1 MHAVILAGGKGVRL
15 RPYTTRLPKP
25 LVPIGE
31 EHSIME
37 IVLSQL
43 ARCGFDRVTLAIG
56 HLGDLIRSYIG
67 DGSRWGVEIDYSLP
81 EEVPLGTMGPVL
93 QVLDR
98 LPEKFLVM
106 NGDVL
111 TDLDYADLMRQHR
124 ESDAPLTVA
133 TYQRQAQIDYGV
145 LTTRDGQVVEFTE
158 KPTIDYR
165 VSMGIYACSKPTLDG
180 YPPGLPFGF
189 DELMLDMLARDTP
202 PQEYAFDGYWFDI
215 GKPDDYDRVNAEFG
229 VIRGS
234 LLKEA

>member
-56 HLGDLIRSYIG
+56 HLGHLIRSYIG

-106 NGDVL
+106 NGDVI

-133 TYQRQAQIDYGV
+133 TYQRQAQLDYGV

-215 GKPDDYDRVNAEFG
+215 GRPDDYDRVNAEFG

>member
-106 NGDVL
+106 NGDVI

-165 VSMGIYACSKPTLDG
+165 VSMGIYACSKPTLAG